1 MPAAYFPH
9 TSGLSM
15 MEAQELLGAALTDS
29 RVRIIKMAEYASLHD
44 LDQSNVSVIVDLLA
58 ATLKRP
64 DHSQTNGG

>member
-44 LDQSNVSVIVDLLA
+44 LD
-58 ATLKRP
+58 
-64 DHSQTNGG
+64 